1 MKRLLSF
8 ILILMILLSCFAACS
23 SDNTDN
29 GGSFSGESA
38 LGSDSSLEGESELFT
53 GGNGFVDVETP
64 EGSEGSEGAEGSEGS
79 EDPGETEAP
88 AKKDVKES
96 TAGMKFVLNKD
107 GKGYTLMGKGSATAT
122 DIFID
127 GHEGLPVTTVAYGA
141 FANDKKITSVTMGES
156 VERVENF
163 AFSMCSAVTKITLG
177 KNVKHIGEYSFRY
190 CTSMTDAD
198 LGSSLEVVGRYAFY
212 KSSKLANIKMPN
224 TLKIIEEGIFDKT
237 ALYDDSTKWS
247 GKALYFN
254 KYLVAMKTKSYTDGD
269 GVNHT
274 IIDASGKFTVADGT
288 LIICEKA
295 FRDGINITEIV
306 VPDSVKTIG
315 EGAFSGCT
323 KLATVT
329 MGKGVERIGE
339 GIFGCGNDFRET
351 KFYNTAS
358 NWKNGILYA
367 GTCVVATKPD
377 TVQGKVTL
385 AEGTTAI
392 ADAAFARCEKITSIV
407 VPESVLC
414 IGEYAFTGCA
424 KLADITIGSGVKTIG
439 KFALKECSSLN
450 GVTFKKTSGWRADG
464 VAVPSSEIS
473 SKSNALKAL
482 AFVYAASEWR
492 A

>member
-8 ILILMILLSCFAACS
+8 ILILVISLSCFAACAGN
-23 SDNTDN
+23 DTDN
-29 GGSFSGESA
+29 GDQSLSDSSSSGEASES
-38 LGSDSSLEGESELFT
+38 LDSSLEGSPDTFT
-53 GGNGFVDVETP
+53 DANGSTDADIP
-64 EGSEGSEGAEGSEGS
+64 EGSGGS
-79 EDPGETEAP
+79 EDSDETEAP

-96 TAGMKFVLNKD
+96 TAGMKFTLNSD
-107 GKGYTLMGKGSATAT
+107 GKGYTLVGKGSATAT

-141 FANDKKITSVTMGES
+141 FANDKKIKTVTMGEN

-163 AFSMCSAVTKITLG
+163 AFSMCSAITKLTLG

-190 CTSMTDAD
+190 CSSMTDAD
-198 LGSSLEVVGRYAFY
+198 LGSSLEVIGRYAFY
-212 KSSKLANIKMPN
+212 NSGKLANIKMPN
-224 TLKIIEEGIFDKT
+224 TLQIIEEGIFDKT
-237 ALYDDSTKWS
+237 ALYNDSTKWS

-254 KYLVAMKTKSYTDGD
+254 KYLVAMKTKNYTDGD

-288 LIICEKA
+288 LVICEKA
-295 FRDGINITEIV
+295 FRDGINITEMVI
-306 VPDSVKTIG
+306 PDSVRSIG

-329 MGKGVERIGE
+329 MGKGVQRIGE
-339 GIFGCGNDFRET
+339 GIFGCGNDFRES
-351 KFYNTAS
+351 KYYNTSS

-367 GTCVVATKPD
+367 GTCVVAAKPD
-377 TVQGKVTL
+377 TAQGKITL

-407 VPESVLC
+407 VPDSVAC

-424 KLADITIGSGVKTIG
+424 KLTDITIGAGVKTIG

-450 GVTFKKTSGWRADG
+450 GVTFKKTSGWKVNG
-464 VAVPSSEIS
+464 LAVPSSEINT
-473 SKSNALKAL
+473 KSNALKAL

>member
-8 ILILMILLSCFAACS
+8 ILILVISLSCFAACAG
-23 SDNTDN
+23 DNTDN
-29 GGSFSGESA
+29 GDQSLSDSSSSGEASES
-38 LGSDSSLEGESELFT
+38 LDSSLEGSFDTFMDVNGPTDAELPESS
-53 GGNGFVDVETP
+53 G
-64 EGSEGSEGAEGSEGS
+64 GSEESDEG
-79 EDPGETEAP
+79 EAP
-88 AKKDVKES
+88 VKKDVKES
-96 TAGMKFVLNKD
+96 TAGMKFTLNSD
-107 GKGYTLMGKGSATAT
+107 GKGYTLVGKGSATAT

-141 FANDKKITSVTMGES
+141 FANDKKIKTVTMGEN

-163 AFSMCSAVTKITLG
+163 AFSMCSAITKLTLG

-198 LGSSLEVVGRYAFY
+198 LGSSLEVVGRFAFY
-212 KSSKLANIKMPN
+212 KSNKLANIKMPN

-254 KYLVAMKTKSYTDGD
+254 KYLVAMKTKEYTDGD
-269 GVNHT
+269 GVKHT

-351 KFYNTAS
+351 KFYNTAA

-385 AEGTTAI
+385 AEGTTSI

-407 VPESVLC
+407 VPESVLY

-464 VAVPSSEIS
+464 VAVPSSQIS

-482 AFVYAASEWR
+482 AFVYAAYEWR